1 MEIHGMPT
9 EPITDPW
16 DQHLLRMAI
25 ESAED
30 CGDGAGAEE
39 LRKVL
44 HGESEDYEDAEE
56 GCW

>member
-1 MEIHGMPT
+1 MTT

-16 DQHLLRMAI
+16 DRHLLLMAI

-39 LRKVL
+39 LRRVL
-44 HGESEDYEDAEE
+44 NGESEDLEDADA
-56 GCW
+56 GW